1 MRVKLP
7 LSVLCALCILLLF
20 GMVATVPAADDG
32 LIFDPLDG
40 AYFSTASASGMNYQR
55 VGEDLERYI
64 PAGMERL
71 EEFDVTINP
80 NETFEIVPLLYDEP
94 LEVDRDTPIGALDAA
109 AEAGDLQYL
118 TAYNESL
125 DYLLIVSIDDYEFQ
139 AEPFASW
146 FVLHEIQRGA
156 RVERDVNN
164 HTLSDGETIWFVYL
178 EPGDAET
185 FDEVMETAEV
195 GFPVTVHFGG
205 ETPTVTTPVPTT
217 PVPTTPVPTTPVP
230 TTPVPTTPVPTTPV
244 PTTPVPTTPTPTPT
258 PLGQDLYKDLPF
270 TMNNFGA
277 FNVTISPGKPLEIQ
291 PVNLNET
298 IKVDNNTPLGALDAA
313 SKVGGFNYSPWYHVS
328 DEYLQVD
335 SIKGI
340 NITKEWEWF
349 TFYEDAQGSQ
359 WISKDIT
366 DPDHML
372 SDRETIWFIYINRD
386 LNDTFAHNLA
396 TAKYGL
402 SITTTFA
409 PNTSVVNVIENN
421 ANLTTLALLIREA
434 NLTETL
440 STGGPY
446 TVFAPDNMAF
456 ADLGIDTIAGLAK
469 NTSDLAR
476 ILTYH
481 VVPGEYSAEELLNM
495 TAGGNE
501 TTLKNLAGENLTLNQ
516 TENRSLTVNGVLVVN
531 PDLGADNGI
540 VHVIDAVLTPSA
552 TNETPTPTATANAT
566 PAANKT

>member
-230 TTPVPTTPVPTTPV
+230 TTPVPTTPVPTTP
-244 PTTPVPTTPTPTPT
+244 TPTPT
-258 PLGQDLYKDLPF
+258 PLGQDLYKLLPP
-270 TMNNFGA
+270 TINNFGA
-277 FNVTISPGKPLEIQ
+277 FNVTIRPNGSFEAQ

-298 IKVDNNTPLGALDAA
+298 ISVDNNTPLGALDAA
-313 SKVGGFNYSPWYHVS
+313 SEAGGFNYSTWYSVFY
-328 DEYLQVD
+328 EMLQVD

-340 NITKEWEWF
+340 NATNEWMWVVY
-349 TFYEDAQGSQ
+349 YEDNEGSIG
-359 WISKDIT
+359 WNADVVNHT
-366 DPDHML
+366 L
-372 SDRETIWFIYINRD
+372 SDRETFWFIYINPD
-386 LNDTFAHNLA
+386 PNNTVEKDLA

-409 PNTSVVNVIENN
+409 PNTSVVSVIEED
-421 ANLTTLALLIREA
+421 ANLTTLAFLIREA
-434 NLTETL
+434 NLTENL

-456 ADLGIDTIAGLAK
+456 ADSIAALMNDTSEL
-469 NTSDLAR
+469 TR

-481 VVPGEYSAEELLNM
+481 VVPGEYSADELLNM

-516 TENRSLTVNGVLVVN
+516 TEGGSLTVNGALVVN
-531 PDLGADNGI
+531 PDLVADNGI
-540 VHVIDAVLTPSA
+540 VHVIDAVLTPPE
-552 TNETPTPTATANAT
+552 TNETPTLKATPTAPSTAT
-566 PAANKT
+566 PQENKT